1 MNPNE
6 LKKLLAG
13 VQSGRF
19 TLPEAFKRLKGF
31 SQEELGFATLDHHR
45 HLRQGFPE
53 VIFCKGKS
61 DRQILTL
68 LRHSAKVH
76 AKVLATRATPETFE
90 AIREEFPKA
99 RYNELGKTVVLADK
113 QESKRALKGSILII
127 TAGTSDIYVAEEAK
141 ETALILGSRVETL
154 YDVGVAGIHR
164 FLDKRKLLDQARVLI
179 VIAGMDGVL
188 PSVIGGLTDKP
199 LIAVPTSQGYGTSFE
214 GVAPL
219 LTMLNAC
226 SSGIGVMNIDNG
238 FGAAVLAHRINTLK
252 K

>member
-1 MNPNE
+1 MSPNE

-13 VQSGRF
+13 VQSGHF
-19 TLPEAFKRLKGF
+19 TLTEALNRLKGF
-31 SQEELGFATLDHHR
+31 SQEDLGFATLDHHR

-76 AKVLATRATPETFE
+76 SKVLATRVTPESFE
-90 AIREEFPKA
+90 AIMEEFPKA
-99 RYNELGKTVVLADK
+99 RYNELGKTVILGNK

-199 LIAVPTSQGYGTSFE
+199 LIAVPTSQGYGTSFG

-238 FGAAVLAHRINTLK
+238 FGAAVLAHRVNILK
-252 K
+252 